1 MTIFASDDF
10 TGANNTYLQ
19 DHSALWVPRVTL
31 GSSAY
36 TRISDAGR
44 IRSHYNVMRWTHARP
59 PPSAD
64 YEVSADI
71 YFASLSR
78 YATAGVI
85 ARYDSDTG
93 QHCELYAEMM
103 ADRARL
109 TLSCAGASDSI
120 DFRPQVGATHRLAL
134 RAKGTDV
141 TGYLDGAEVLRLA
154 GSAAGF
160 AGFAGFM
167 QRGYYASSNT
177 AGIHLDRWRA
187 ESLAVA
193 PPVRRRNRLALL
205 GTI

>member
-1 MTIFASDDF
+1 MTIFAQDDF
-10 TGANNTYLQ
+10 SGVPGQDLQ
-19 DHSALWVPRVTL
+19 IYNSAWVPRVTL

-36 TRISDAGR
+36 TRISDARR
-44 IRSHYNVMRWTHARP
+44 IRSHYNAMRWTHATP

-71 YFASLSR
+71 YFAALTR
-78 YATAGVI
+78 YPTAGVI

-120 DFRPQVGATHRLAL
+120 DFYPLAKATHRLAL

>member
-71 YFASLSR
+71 YFASLTR

-93 QHCELYAEMM
+93 QYCELYAEMM
-103 ADRARL
+103 ADRAQL
-109 TLSCAGASDSI
+109 TLSCAGTSDSI
-120 DFRPQVGATHRLAL
+120 DFYPLAKATHRLAL
-134 RAKGTDV
+134 HAVGADV
-141 TGYLDGAEVLRLA
+141 TGYLDGAEVLRLTGA

-160 AGFAGFM
+160 AGFM
-167 QRGYYASSNT
+167 QRAFYASSNT
-177 AGIHLDRWRA
+177 AGIHLDNWRA

-193 PPVRRRNRLALL
+193 PQARRRNRLALL
-205 GTI
+205 GAI

>member
-1 MTIFASDDF
+1 MIFASDDF

-31 GSSAY
+31 GSNAY

-44 IRSHYNVMRWTHARP
+44 IRSHYDAMRWTHATP

-71 YFASLSR
+71 YFASLTR

-85 ARYDSDTG
+85 ARYDPGTG
-93 QHCELYAEMM
+93 QHCALYAEMM
-103 ADRARL
+103 ADRAQL
-109 TLSCAGASDSI
+109 TLSCAGTSDSI
-120 DFRPQVGATHRLAL
+120 DFHPLSGATHRLAL
-134 RAKGTDV
+134 RAVGADV
-141 TGYLDGAEVLRLA
+141 TGYLDGAEVLKLTGG
-154 GSAAGF
+154 GSS
-160 AGFAGFM
+160 GFAGFM
-167 QRGYYASSNT
+167 QRAFYASSNT
-177 AGIHLDRWRA
+177 AGIHLDNWRA

-205 GTI
+205 GAI